1 MKFQEFTLI
10 IFVCFP
16 RPKIEIFE
24 IFGIQPKYDLWLIAH
39 VFFQV
44 KGQEIDGEIKK
55 GAPVFIILTDGE
67 ARDKDKR
74 REEVIQKYRSMSR
87 MQIAVGVGS
96 NFNRDEL
103 ERISNQNP
111 HIFLQIFLWRS
122 FFHVTAKSHLERFQF
137 RS

>member
-1 MKFQEFTLI
+1 M
-10 IFVCFP
+10 
-16 RPKIEIFE
+16 
-24 IFGIQPKYDLWLIAH
+24 
-39 VFFQV
+39 
-44 KGQEIDGEIKK
+44 KGQEIDGEIKH

-103 ERISNQNP
+103 ERISNQLINTLD
-111 HIFLQIFLWRS
+111 IFYIFS
-122 FFHVTAKSHLERFQF
+122 CEGDFVT
-137 RS
+137 

>member
-1 MKFQEFTLI
+1 M
-10 IFVCFP
+10 
-16 RPKIEIFE
+16 
-24 IFGIQPKYDLWLIAH
+24 
-39 VFFQV
+39 

-103 ERISNQNP
+103 ERISNQSPLYFFMN
-111 HIFLQIFLWRS
+111 FLVEEILSRDS
-122 FFHVTAKSHLERFQF
+122 KKVT
-137 RS
+137 